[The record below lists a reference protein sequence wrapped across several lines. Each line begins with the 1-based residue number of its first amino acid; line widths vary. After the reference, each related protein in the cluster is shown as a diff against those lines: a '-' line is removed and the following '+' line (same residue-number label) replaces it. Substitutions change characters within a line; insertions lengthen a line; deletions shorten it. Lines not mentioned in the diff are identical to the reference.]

1 MSKELNTL
9 SNKKWV
15 QNFSGLAPTLDVNS
29 GISVGDSAYDTNSSP
44 YARWVCVSNAA
55 GAPVWVRDGGNAVV
69 LNKTSHGLTSS
80 DLNKPVKKTSSGYGL
95 ASAST
100 LANADVFGLLA
111 TVIDANNFVLVTSGK
126 YSWHSH
132 GYAANAELFL
142 STIAGNLTT
151 TAPTG
156 EGTVYK
162 KVAYVLD
169 ANSVFVETAPA
180 YVIPTQSQP
189 LTGAYLAVSGNLSD
203 VQSVSAARTNLG
215 LGTAATEDVG
225 TSAYSVVQL
234 TSGGLLPAVDG
245 SKLTGLTKTQVSLG
259 NVTNDA
265 QLKASQ
271 LVTSVGSPGS
281 DANVPS
287 EKAVATA
294 LASYVPT
301 TRTVNGHTLGTDVTV
316 TKSDVGLSAVQN
328 VDQTNASNLS
338 SGTVAVARLPYL
350 DKGSVA
356 YSPGNYTSTTATV
369 SGNFDG
375 INTSLYFNGNRTVKR
390 SGLPAVNVGTTTV
403 KTFLEA
409 YFFPF
414 IPATLSLNDFSLQEV
429 GTHPTMQ
436 LIGALTLNDETVV
449 NTRTVL
455 VGGVAS
461 DTFATNTINQAAPAA
476 ITTNTT
482 YQLKANVAN
491 NGSATD
497 IYSTL
502 RTATFIYPFLYG
514 TNASGSLT
522 GSTLYTG
529 LTKSVTASG
538 NKTINMTGTNVYM
551 YFCYPTSYG
560 LLSQILDPNLF
571 DITGS
576 FAQSTVSVTSS
587 GLYSDWTTNFYVYVS
602 DLTTVYG
609 GAFQFKF

>member
-29 GISVGDSAYDTNSSP
+29 GISVGDAAYDTNVSP
-44 YARWVCVSNAA
+44 YAKWLCMSNAA

-69 LNKTSHGLTSS
+69 LTKTSHGLTSG
-80 DLNKPVKKTSSGYGL
+80 DINKPIKKTSSGYGL
-95 ASAST
+95 ASAAT
-100 LANADVFGLLA
+100 LTNADVFGLLSS
-111 TVIDANNFVLVTSGK
+111 VIDANNFVLVTSGK
-126 YSWHSH
+126 YSWHTH
-132 GYAANAELFL
+132 GYATNAELFL
-142 STIAGNLTT
+142 STVAGNLTT

-169 ANSVFVETAPA
+169 ANNVFVETAPA
-180 YVIPTQSQP
+180 YVIPTQSHA
-189 LTGAYLAVSGNLSD
+189 LTGAYLTLSGNLSD
-203 VQSVSAARTNLG
+203 VQSVSASRYHLG
-215 LGTAATEDVG
+215 LGTAATKDVG
-225 TSAYSVVQL
+225 TSAYDVVQL
-234 TSGGLLPAVDG
+234 TSGALLPVVNG
-245 SKLTGLTKTQVSLG
+245 SNLTGLTKTQVGLT

-271 LVTSVGSPGS
+271 LVTTVSSPGS

-287 EKAVATA
+287 EKAVATVIA
-294 LASYVPT
+294 GYVPT
-301 TRTVNGHTLGTDVTV
+301 TRQVNGHTLGTDVTV

-338 SGTVAVARLPYL
+338 SGTVGVARLPYL
-350 DKGSVA
+350 DKGNIA

-390 SGLPAVNVGTTTV
+390 SGLPAVNVGTSTV
-403 KTFLEA
+403 KTFLEE

-461 DTFATNTINQAAPAA
+461 DTFATNVINQAAPAA

-502 RTATFIYPFLYG
+502 RTATFVYPFLYG
-514 TNASGSLT
+514 TSASGSLS
-522 GSTLYTG
+522 GSALYTG
-529 LTKSVTASG
+529 LTKSVAATG
-538 NKTINMTGTNVYM
+538 NKTINMSGTNVYM

-560 LLSQILDPNLF
+560 LLSQILDPNSF

-576 FAQSTVSVTSS
+576 FTQSTVSVTST
-587 GLYSDWTTNFYVYVS
+587 GLYSDWTTNFYVYES

-609 GAFQFKF
+609 GEFQFKF